1 MRCGSSPRW
10 RQGQTPPPPSK
21 GQRRGGPRRQEPK
34 WDFEEGAGGWG
45 VEERRR
51 RAGAVGPELLMYS
64 GFITSSVLKAGSW
77 GGQRH

>member
-1 MRCGSSPRW
+1 MWVLTGTAA
-10 RQGQTPPPPSK
+10 GAETPLPPAK
-21 GQRRGGPRRQEPK
+21 ARGGVGPGDRSPNEILKREL
-34 WDFEEGAGGWG
+34 EGGG

-51 RAGAVGPELLMYS
+51 RAGGAGPELLMYS